1 MNELRMYVEHLF
13 EGKVLTA
20 ENIELKEEIYGN
32 LVARFEDYVAAGMS
46 REEALAKTEASIT
59 SVDDV
64 LAGEDAE
71 PCAEPQR
78 ASGAAP
84 APAMGATAAGAAGAA
99 GAAAEAPQDARD
111 APRAGA
117 ASAARSGAPVPPA
130 GMTGA
135 QAASDATGGAAPA
148 QAKRPTWQK
157 AAVIAVIVIAVCGAL
172 MIGFNLLVGTAFD
185 QVEDTI
191 EDTVEDLGEAGNT
204 SGNGNGVSKGG
215 NNAGNSS
222 IPTFVDPEDQRE
234 YEATMALMTEIDESS
249 AATLQAYAGRAS
261 TSEVADLAEEL
272 PLHDYLREAG
282 LDANNAATAYLDY
295 TEVSGDI
302 DGDGI
307 DRALV
312 YNVAAIFS
320 VYPVVSSVR
329 VTLQEAYD
337 NQWDADTYLFDRVR
351 VEQCFASASD
361 SAITQLNSSLFESS
375 DAWDQVRSY
384 IVDRHEFAEHI
395 IDWSETN

>member
-20 ENIELKEEIYGN
+20 ETIELKEEIYGN

-46 REEALAKTEASIT
+46 REEALAKTKASIT

-71 PCAEPQR
+71 PCAEPQQ

-117 ASAARSGAPVPPA
+117 ASATRPGAPVPPV

-135 QAASDATGGAAPA
+135 QAASDVLEDAAPIK
-148 QAKRPTWQK
+148 AKRPGWQK
-157 AAVIAVIVIAVCGAL
+157 VAVIAAIVIAVCGVF
-172 MIGFNLLVGTAFD
+172 MVGFNLLLGTTFN

-191 EDTVEDLGEAGNT
+191 EDTVEKLGGTGNS
-204 SGNGNGVSKGG
+204 SGNGSGSSKG

-222 IPTFVDPEDQRE
+222 TPTFIDPEDQRE

-249 AATLQAYAGRAS
+249 ATTLQAYAGRAN
-261 TSEVADLAEEL
+261 TSEAAELAAEL
-272 PLHDYLREAG
+272 PLSDNLREAG
-282 LDANNAATAYLDY
+282 VDTGSAATVYLDY

-302 DGDGI
+302 NGEGI

-312 YNVAAIFS
+312 YNVAAMFS
-320 VYPVVSSVR
+320 VYPEISSVR
-329 VTLQEAYD
+329 VTLQEASD
-337 NQWDADTYLFDRVR
+337 SQWDADTYLFDRTR
-351 VEQCFASASD
+351 VEQCFATASD
-361 SAITQLNSSLFESS
+361 NAITQLNSSLFESS

-395 IDWSETN
+395 IDWSEAD

>member
-1 MNELRMYVEHLF
+1 MYSFVF
-13 EGKVLTA
+13 APSAPG
-20 ENIELKEEIYGN
+20 
-32 LVARFEDYVAAGMS
+32 VARHCGAVPPAFAPKSA
-46 REEALAKTEASIT
+46 EEFLPFS
-59 SVDDV
+59 
-64 LAGEDAE
+64 
-71 PCAEPQR
+71 P
-78 ASGAAP
+78 AAP
-84 APAMGATAAGAAGAA
+84 AD
-99 GAAAEAPQDARD
+99 AAAEAPQDARD

-117 ASAARSGAPVPPA
+117 TSAARSGAPVPPA

-204 SGNGNGVSKGG
+204 SGNGNGASKGG

-222 IPTFVDPEDQRE
+222 TPTFVDPEDQRE

-282 LDANNAATAYLDY
+282 LDANNAATAYFDY

-329 VTLQEAYD
+329 VTLQEASD
-337 NQWDADTYLFDRVR
+337 SQWDADTYLFDRVR

-361 SAITQLNSSLFESS
+361 SAITQLNSSLFESA
-375 DAWDQVRSY
+375 DAWDQVRGY
-384 IVDRHEFAEHI
+384 IVDRHDFAEHI

>member
-13 EGKVLTA
+13 EGKVLTV

-46 REEALAKTEASIT
+46 REEALEKTKASIT

-71 PCAEPQR
+71 PCAEPQH
-78 ASGAAP
+78 ASDVASTTV
-84 APAMGATAAGAAGAA
+84 MGASATDAAGSAAGASQDTS
-99 GAAAEAPQDARD
+99 EAPSAGE
-111 APRAGA
+111 AP
-117 ASAARSGAPVPPA
+117 AARPGAPVPPV

-135 QAASDATGGAAPA
+135 QAASDVLEDAAPIK
-148 QAKRPTWQK
+148 AKRPGWQK
-157 AAVIAVIVIAVCGAL
+157 VAVIAAIVIAVCGVF
-172 MIGFNLLVGTAFD
+172 MVGFNLLLGTTFD

-191 EDTVEDLGEAGNT
+191 EDTVENLGGAGNG
-204 SGNGNGVSKGG
+204 SGNGNGASKG

-222 IPTFVDPEDQRE
+222 TPTFIDPEDQRE

-249 AATLQAYAGRAS
+249 ATTLQAYAGRAN
-261 TSEVADLAEEL
+261 TSEAVELAAEL
-272 PLHDYLREAG
+272 PLRDSLREAG
-282 LDANNAATAYLDY
+282 IDTGSAATVYLDY

-302 DGDGI
+302 DGEGI

-312 YNVAAIFS
+312 YNVAAMFS
-320 VYPVVSSVR
+320 VYPEISSVR

-337 NQWDADTYLFDRVR
+337 NQWDADTYLFDRTR
-351 VEQCFASASD
+351 VEQCFATASD
-361 SAITQLNSSLFESS
+361 NAITQLNSSLFESS

-395 IDWSETN
+395 IDWSETD

>member
-46 REEALAKTEASIT
+46 REEALAKTKASIT

-71 PCAEPQR
+71 PCAEPQQ

-84 APAMGATAAGAAGAA
+84 APAMGATAAGAA

-111 APRAGA
+111 APRAGE

-130 GMTGA
+130 GVTGA
-135 QAASDATGGAAPA
+135 QAASDVLEDAAPIK
-148 QAKRPTWQK
+148 AKRPGWQK
-157 AAVIAVIVIAVCGAL
+157 VAVIAAIVIAVCGAL

-191 EDTVEDLGEAGNT
+191 EDTVENLGGTGNS
-204 SGNGNGVSKGG
+204 SGNGSGSSKG

-222 IPTFVDPEDQRE
+222 TPTFIDPEDQRE

-282 LDANNAATAYLDY
+282 LDANNAATVYLDY

-307 DRALV
+307 DRALA

-320 VYPVVSSVR
+320 VYPEISSVR
-329 VTLQEAYD
+329 VTLQEASD
-337 NQWDADTYLFDRVR
+337 SQWDADTYLFDRTR
-351 VEQCFASASD
+351 VEQCFATASD
-361 SAITQLNSSLFESS
+361 NAITQLNSSLFESS
-375 DAWDQVRSY
+375 DAWDQVRGY
-384 IVDRHEFAEHI
+384 IVDRHDFAEHI

>member
-46 REEALAKTEASIT
+46 REEALAKTKASIT

-71 PCAEPQR
+71 PCAEPQQ

-84 APAMGATAAGAAGAA
+84 APAMGATAA

-117 ASAARSGAPVPPA
+117 ASAARPGAPVPPV

-135 QAASDATGGAAPA
+135 QAASDVLEDAAPIK
-148 QAKRPTWQK
+148 AKRPGWQK
-157 AAVIAVIVIAVCGAL
+157 VAVIAAIVIAVCGAL

-191 EDTVEDLGEAGNT
+191 EDTVENLGGTGNS
-204 SGNGNGVSKGG
+204 SGNGSGSSKG

-222 IPTFVDPEDQRE
+222 TPTFIDPEDQRE

-307 DRALV
+307 DRALA

-320 VYPVVSSVR
+320 AYPVVSSVR
-329 VTLQEAYD
+329 VTLQEASD
-337 NQWDADTYLFDRVR
+337 SQWDADTYLFDRVR

-361 SAITQLNSSLFESS
+361 SAITQLNSSLFESA
-375 DAWDQVRSY
+375 DAWDQVRGY
-384 IVDRHEFAEHI
+384 IVDRHDFAEHI
-395 IDWSETN
+395 IDWSEAD

>member
-46 REEALAKTEASIT
+46 REEALAKTKASIT

-71 PCAEPQR
+71 PCAEPQQ

-84 APAMGATAAGAAGAA
+84 APAMGATAAGAA

-135 QAASDATGGAAPA
+135 QAASDATEGAAPA
-148 QAKRPTWQK
+148 QAKRSTWQK

-191 EDTVEDLGEAGNT
+191 EDTVENLGGTGNS
-204 SGNGNGVSKGG
+204 SGNGNGASKGG

-222 IPTFVDPEDQRE
+222 TPTFVDPEDQRE

-282 LDANNAATAYLDY
+282 LDANNTATAYLDY

-320 VYPVVSSVR
+320 VYPEVSSVR
-329 VTLQEAYD
+329 VTLREASD
-337 NQWDADTYLFDRVR
+337 SQWDADTYLFDRVR
-351 VEQCFASASD
+351 VEQCFATASD
-361 SAITQLNSSLFESS
+361 NAITATQQL
-375 DAWDQVRSY
+375 AV
-384 IVDRHEFAEHI
+384 
-395 IDWSETN
+395 

>member
-46 REEALAKTEASIT
+46 REEALAKTKASIT

-71 PCAEPQR
+71 PCAEPQQ

-157 AAVIAVIVIAVCGAL
+157 AAVIVVIVIAVCGAL
-172 MIGFNLLVGTAFD
+172 MIGFNLLLGTTFN

-191 EDTVEDLGEAGNT
+191 EDTVENLGGTGNS
-204 SGNGNGVSKGG
+204 SGNGSGSSKG

-222 IPTFVDPEDQRE
+222 TPTFIDPEDQRE

-249 AATLQAYAGRAS
+249 ATTLQAYAGRAN
-261 TSEVADLAEEL
+261 TSEAAELAAEL
-272 PLHDYLREAG
+272 PLSDNLREAG
-282 LDANNAATAYLDY
+282 VDTGSAATVYLDY

-302 DGDGI
+302 DGEGI

-312 YNVAAIFS
+312 YNVAAMFS
-320 VYPVVSSVR
+320 VYPEISSVR

-337 NQWDADTYLFDRVR
+337 NQWDADTYLFDRTR
-351 VEQCFASASD
+351 VEQCFATASD
-361 SAITQLNSSLFESS
+361 NAITQLNSSLFESA

>member
-13 EGKVLTA
+13 EGKVLTV

-46 REEALAKTEASIT
+46 REEALEKTKASIT

-71 PCAEPQR
+71 PCAEPQH
-78 ASGAAP
+78 ASDVASTTV
-84 APAMGATAAGAAGAA
+84 MGASATDAAGSAAGASQDTS
-99 GAAAEAPQDARD
+99 EAPSAGE
-111 APRAGA
+111 AP
-117 ASAARSGAPVPPA
+117 AARPGAPVPPV

-135 QAASDATGGAAPA
+135 QAASDVLEDAAPIK
-148 QAKRPTWQK
+148 AKRPGWQK
-157 AAVIAVIVIAVCGAL
+157 VAVIAAIVIAVCGVF
-172 MIGFNLLVGTAFD
+172 MVGFNLLLGTTFD

-191 EDTVEDLGEAGNT
+191 EDTVENLDGAGNS
-204 SGNGNGVSKGG
+204 SGNGNGASKG

-222 IPTFVDPEDQRE
+222 TPTFIDPDDQRE

-249 AATLQAYAGRAS
+249 ATTLQAYAGRAN
-261 TSEVADLAEEL
+261 TSEAAELAAEL
-272 PLHDYLREAG
+272 PLSDNLREAG
-282 LDANNAATAYLDY
+282 IDTGSAATVYLDY

-302 DGDGI
+302 DGEGI

-312 YNVAAIFS
+312 YNVAAMFS
-320 VYPVVSSVR
+320 VYPEISSVR

-337 NQWDADTYLFDRVR
+337 SQWDADTYLFDRTR
-351 VEQCFASASD
+351 VEQCFATASD
-361 SAITQLNSSLFESS
+361 NAITQLNSSLFESS

-395 IDWSETN
+395 IDWSETD

>member
-13 EGKVLTA
+13 EGKVLTV

-46 REEALAKTEASIT
+46 REEALEQTKASIT

-71 PCAEPQR
+71 PCAEPQH
-78 ASGAAP
+78 ASDVASTTV
-84 APAMGATAAGAAGAA
+84 MGASATDAAGSAAGASQDTS
-99 GAAAEAPQDARD
+99 EAPSAGE
-111 APRAGA
+111 AP
-117 ASAARSGAPVPPA
+117 AARPGAPVPPV
-130 GMTGA
+130 GMTGT
-135 QAASDATGGAAPA
+135 QAASDVLEDAAPIK
-148 QAKRPTWQK
+148 AKRPGWQK
-157 AAVIAVIVIAVCGAL
+157 VAVIAAIVIAVCGVF
-172 MIGFNLLVGTAFD
+172 MVGFNLLLGTTFD

-191 EDTVEDLGEAGNT
+191 EDTVENLDGAGNS
-204 SGNGNGVSKGG
+204 SGNGNGASKG

-222 IPTFVDPEDQRE
+222 TPTFIDPDDQRE

-249 AATLQAYAGRAS
+249 ATTLQAYAGRAN
-261 TSEVADLAEEL
+261 TSEAAELAAEL
-272 PLHDYLREAG
+272 PLSDNLREAG
-282 LDANNAATAYLDY
+282 IDTGSAATVYLDY

-302 DGDGI
+302 DGEGI

-312 YNVAAIFS
+312 YNVAAMFS
-320 VYPVVSSVR
+320 VYPEISSVR

-337 NQWDADTYLFDRVR
+337 NQWDADTYLFDRTR
-351 VEQCFASASD
+351 VEQCFATASD
-361 SAITQLNSSLFESS
+361 NAITQLNSSLFESS

-395 IDWSETN
+395 IDWSETD

>member
-46 REEALAKTEASIT
+46 REEALAKTKASIT

-64 LAGEDAE
+64 LAGEDAG
-71 PCAEPQR
+71 PCAEPQQ

-117 ASAARSGAPVPPA
+117 ASATRPGAPVPPV

-135 QAASDATGGAAPA
+135 QAASDVLEDAAPIK
-148 QAKRPTWQK
+148 AKRPGWQK
-157 AAVIAVIVIAVCGAL
+157 VAVIAAIVIAVCGVF
-172 MIGFNLLVGTAFD
+172 MVGFNLLLGTTFN

-191 EDTVEDLGEAGNT
+191 EDTVENLGGTGNS
-204 SGNGNGVSKGG
+204 SGNGSGSSKG

-222 IPTFVDPEDQRE
+222 TPTFIDPEDQRE

-249 AATLQAYAGRAS
+249 ATTLQAYAGRAN
-261 TSEVADLAEEL
+261 TSEAAELAAEL
-272 PLHDYLREAG
+272 PLSDNLREAG
-282 LDANNAATAYLDY
+282 VDTGSAATAYLDY

-307 DRALV
+307 DRALA

-320 VYPVVSSVR
+320 VYPEISSVR
-329 VTLQEAYD
+329 VTLQEASD
-337 NQWDADTYLFDRVR
+337 SQWDADTYLFDRTR
-351 VEQCFASASD
+351 VEQCFATASD
-361 SAITQLNSSLFESS
+361 NAITQLNSSLFESS

>member
-13 EGKVLTA
+13 EGKVLTV

-46 REEALAKTEASIT
+46 REEALEKTKASIT

-71 PCAEPQR
+71 PCAEPQH
-78 ASGAAP
+78 ASDVAP
-84 APAMGATAAGAAGAA
+84 TTVMGASATDTAGSAAGASQDTG
-99 GAAAEAPQDARD
+99 EAPSARE
-111 APRAGA
+111 AP
-117 ASAARSGAPVPPA
+117 AARPGAPVPPV

-135 QAASDATGGAAPA
+135 QAASDVLEDAAPIK
-148 QAKRPTWQK
+148 AKRPGWQK
-157 AAVIAVIVIAVCGAL
+157 VAVIAAIVIAVCGVF
-172 MIGFNLLVGTAFD
+172 MVGFNLLLGTTFD

-191 EDTVEDLGEAGNT
+191 EDTVENLGGAGNS
-204 SGNGNGVSKGG
+204 SGNGNGASKG

-222 IPTFVDPEDQRE
+222 TPTFIDPDDQRE

-249 AATLQAYAGRAS
+249 ATTLQAYAGRAN
-261 TSEVADLAEEL
+261 TSEAAELAAEL
-272 PLHDYLREAG
+272 PLSDNLREAG
-282 LDANNAATAYLDY
+282 IDTGSAATVYLDY

-302 DGDGI
+302 DGEGI

-312 YNVAAIFS
+312 YNVAAMFS
-320 VYPVVSSVR
+320 VYPEISSVR

-337 NQWDADTYLFDRVR
+337 NQWDADTYLFDRTR
-351 VEQCFASASD
+351 VEQCFATASD
-361 SAITQLNSSLFESS
+361 NAITQLNSSLFESS

-395 IDWSETN
+395 IDWSETD

>member
-13 EGKVLTA
+13 EGKVLTV

-32 LVARFEDYVAAGMS
+32 LVARFEDYVAVGMS
-46 REEALAKTEASIT
+46 REEALEKTKASIT

-71 PCAEPQR
+71 PCTEPQH
-78 ASGAAP
+78 ASDVASTTV
-84 APAMGATAAGAAGAA
+84 MGASATDAAGSAAGASQDTS
-99 GAAAEAPQDARD
+99 EAPSAGE
-111 APRAGA
+111 AP
-117 ASAARSGAPVPPA
+117 AARPGAPVPPV

-135 QAASDATGGAAPA
+135 QSASDVLEDAAPIK
-148 QAKRPTWQK
+148 AKRPGWQK
-157 AAVIAVIVIAVCGAL
+157 VAVIAAIVIAVCGAL

-204 SGNGNGVSKGG
+204 SGNGNGASKGG

-222 IPTFVDPEDQRE
+222 TPTFVDPEDQRE

-282 LDANNAATAYLDY
+282 LDANNAATVYLDY

-307 DRALV
+307 DRALA

-320 VYPVVSSVR
+320 VYPEVSSVR
-329 VTLQEAYD
+329 VTLQEASD
-337 NQWDADTYLFDRVR
+337 SQWDADTYLFDRVR

-395 IDWSETN
+395 IDWSEAD